1 MSSGGRV
8 DDSECNDAREDGRDD
23 SDSDLSADTEYNWLD
38 HVRRDR
44 AKINKILLGGTK
56 RKNKKKR
63 ADGIP
68 VFSYKGPVDEL
79 PPNVLIIGSGGG
91 DDDEKHRSSIDVVR
105 TSGGSSKNSQVLQ
118 RLTPFVTIPT
128 IEHILGL
135 SKIRKRL
142 GRTQHQQPKA
152 IVVMGVDEDDVNLI
166 IQFYLT
172 LSDPDRMK
180 VNDVPKK
187 VTEVKSDW
195 KNAAHERLFN
205 LATSL
210 GAKIFV
216 DAFYSPTQSISATQP
231 PEADMTI
238 DIVQDQGMHDQK
250 IPYVVIPH
258 FNPKTFKVDVYPTLI
273 VDCDGD
279 ITTRVPSVRHTLTPR
294 LKVSELTYGDDEI
307 NYMTATTFKNLTNLY
322 RHVDDP
328 TPKLIVFANICP
340 SAVLGMIDF
349 YDIILN
355 PTRMEAGETDT
366 LLYRDIEY
374 LQNEAMKDVVLDWIR
389 LAIVCGAD
397 TYKDALR
404 RKIK

>member
-1 MSSGGRV
+1 M

-142 GRTQHQQPKA
+142 KEKYTRI
-152 IVVMGVDEDDVNLI
+152 IVSFLLI
-166 IQFYLT
+166 EI
-172 LSDPDRMK
+172 
-180 VNDVPKK
+180 
-187 VTEVKSDW
+187 
-195 KNAAHERLFN
+195 
-205 LATSL
+205 
-210 GAKIFV
+210 
-216 DAFYSPTQSISATQP
+216 
-231 PEADMTI
+231 
-238 DIVQDQGMHDQK
+238 
-250 IPYVVIPH
+250 
-258 FNPKTFKVDVYPTLI
+258 
-273 VDCDGD
+273 
-279 ITTRVPSVRHTLTPR
+279 
-294 LKVSELTYGDDEI
+294 KVSMC
-307 NYMTATTFKNLTNLY
+307 NS
-322 RHVDDP
+322 H
-328 TPKLIVFANICP
+328 
-340 SAVLGMIDF
+340 
-349 YDIILN
+349 
-355 PTRMEAGETDT
+355 
-366 LLYRDIEY
+366 
-374 LQNEAMKDVVLDWIR
+374 
-389 LAIVCGAD
+389 
-397 TYKDALR
+397 ALR
-404 RKIK
+404 LISNCLY